1 MNVVFDFIAAL
12 VTAALAGLG
21 VGGGGLLV
29 LWLTFVTGTEQLAAQ
44 GINILF
50 YICASGASL
59 PVHIKKRKLSLA
71 VLLTLALTGAAGAVG
86 GCIVADLIEGGLLRR
101 LFGGM
106 LAAAGAVLLFK
117 KNT

>member
-71 VLLTLALTGAAGAVG
+71 VLLTLALTGAAGRS
-86 GCIVADLIEGGLLRR
+86 RR
-101 LFGGM
+101 LYSSRFNRGGTPAPPVRRHARRRRRG
-106 LAAAGAVLLFK
+106 LAV
-117 KNT
+117 